1 MAVPQLKDLELSRD
15 ERGVPHLRGLYEHWR
30 ANAGWQTEDQFSD
43 GTLRLM
49 GLLWVLLDGTEPLLL
64 EEPELSLHPE
74 VVRFIPAIMARLG
87 RKAGRQVLVDF
98 TAKWCLTC
106 QANKKFALEIPSV
119 RAKLKQVNAVAL
131 LGDYTRFPADI
142 TDELNRFQRAGVP
155 LVLVYPRDAS
165 QPPLLLP
172 EALTPGIVLDALEK
186 ASK

>member
-1 MAVPQLKDLELSRD
+1 VAVPQLKDLELSRD

-87 RKAGRQVLVDF
+87 RKAGRQVLVSTHSSDLLSDPGISAEEVLMLTP
-98 TAKWCLTC
+98 TAEDTRV
-106 QANKKFALEIPSV
+106 QPASGDAEV
-119 RAKLKQVNAVAL
+119 RALLEGGATMAEAVVPKTAPRNARQLAL
-131 LGDYTRFPADI
+131 IFGD
-142 TDELNRFQRAGVP
+142 
-155 LVLVYPRDAS
+155 
-165 QPPLLLP
+165 
-172 EALTPGIVLDALEK
+172 
-186 ASK
+186 